1 MIEMS
6 VDKEAA
12 LARDGHT
19 EPGGSCARRGGA
31 GAEALTGPTAAPAC
45 VEVSFAGS
53 VLLAERSAE
62 TEPGAAGSGGDEGA
76 GQGGGTRGDSTR
88 LSDTMRAAPQPG
100 PVRQNK
106 RRNAVGSGLRAAGP
120 GKRRRRANSE
130 SNPVLPSNFLLGGNI
145 FDPLNLN
152 SLLDEEVSRALN
164 AETPECSPLPA
175 KSREPVE
182 ILVPRD
188 VTDPLSLNRAGH
200 ALLPAPRR
208 RRPRHRHHGP
218 QPRPAPPPR
227 VPGRPSSPPSL
238 PGVAPRAPREGAAS
252 PVPRPLPQNQPGSSS
267 SCDPAPFPPAL
278 AAPGPASAP
287 PPVAQQR
294 KRSRCNPPGACN
306 KEGRGP
312 GPVPQQ
318 KKFQYGNY
326 NKYYGYRNPGCS
338 EDPRLRVMRP
348 EWFRGKAVLD
358 LGCNAGHLTLFIARH
373 WRPGRIVGLDIDGC
387 LVHAARQNVRHY
399 LSHLQALE
407 ARRAGRGPGPGEEE
421 THREGGENERGRGP
435 EEGGGE
441 AVRLQEG
448 AGPMQR
454 GEGGGRAEREADTP
468 GPPASAGESDAP
480 FPVSLCISRG
490 PIAAPPLPD
499 TPSAPPGDFP
509 ANVSFV
515 RPNDDVLFYCYVDSA

>member
-1 MIEMS
+1 
-6 VDKEAA
+6 
-12 LARDGHT
+12 
-19 EPGGSCARRGGA
+19 
-31 GAEALTGPTAAPAC
+31 
-45 VEVSFAGS
+45 
-53 VLLAERSAE
+53 
-62 TEPGAAGSGGDEGA
+62 
-76 GQGGGTRGDSTR
+76 
-88 LSDTMRAAPQPG
+88 MRAAPQPG

-287 PPVAQQR
+287 PP
-294 KRSRCNPPGACN
+294 
-306 KEGRGP
+306 
-312 GPVPQQ
+312 Q

-421 THREGGENERGRGP
+421 TPREGGENERGGARRRVG
-435 EEGGGE
+435 
-441 AVRLQEG
+441 ARL
-448 AGPMQR
+448 
-454 GEGGGRAEREADTP
+454 
-468 GPPASAGESDAP
+468 
-480 FPVSLCISRG
+480 G

-515 RPNDDVLFYCYVDSA
+515 RGNYVLGSDALLQSQRGEFDVILCLSVSKWVHLNWGDAGLQRLFHRAYRHLHPGGVFILEPQPWSSYARRRKLNDTIYKNYHSIRLKPDQFCSYLTSEVGFTSYELLGTPKSTSRGFERPVYKFYKGRSSPKK